1 MLINRLRD
9 MYREMTGY
17 IEPMTPVTT
26 VPGHGPAANADK
38 FGQSER
44 LVRCQRR
51 RRRVARQG
59 FLSFS
64 GWIVRTW

>member
-9 MYREMTGY
+9 MYRDMTGY
-17 IEPMTPVTT
+17 IEPATPVTT

-38 FGQSER
+38 FRQSDK
-44 LVRCQRR
+44 LARCHRR
-51 RRRVARQG
+51 RRRTARHG
-59 FLSFS
+59 FLTFR